1 MLSAIGATIIYGLN
15 HTIAKSVMPDYVQPY
30 GFILLRVSGAAI
42 LFWMISFFVPW
53 ENIARK
59 DWVRLFVCSAL
70 GAAVNMLS
78 FFKGLSL
85 STPIN
90 SAVLVTTTPIIVIV
104 LSALLIKEKITLLK
118 AVGVLIGFI
127 GAVTLITFGAETRQ
141 DAPNIPLGNI
151 LFIVNSICYGTYLI
165 LVKKLI
171 ETYHPFTVM
180 KWLFTV
186 GVVINLPIAYRQ
198 VLEIRWS
205 ELPLDA
211 TGAIL
216 FVIVGTTFLT
226 YLFNVFALT
235 QLKASTLSAFVY
247 LQPLIGILFALF
259 TGKDQLTTIKV
270 IAIILVLTGIY
281 LASKRPKPIPNP

>member
-118 AVGVLIGFI
+118 AVGVLVGFV